1 MSYDLDS
8 VYAFVKAV
16 NAGSFSAA
24 ARELGVTPSAVS
36 KQIARLE
43 KRLGIALLN
52 RTTRKLSL
60 TEVGAVYFES
70 CSLSLSGIEEA
81 EETISQFRDEPQGQL
96 KISVPQGFGRL
107 QVARF
112 LPQFL
117 VLHPKIRVDLIF
129 GRLNSHFIDENIDIL
144 IQTVDPPDT
153 NLIVRH
159 LASLDRITCAAPSY
173 LERHGTPETL
183 DDLRNHN
190 CLMFTGST
198 SREREW
204 IFYEGRKEKKV
215 RVSGNFQTNH
225 LDAIYTALI
234 GGVGIAHMPD
244 YNVMAALEA
253 GSLLSIFP
261 ATPSMRGRRA
271 PVSMNAYYSQ
281 AAGQLPKVKVFL
293 DSLIGHLKANP
304 DWRRQPM
311 FPSA

>member
-1 MSYDLDS
+1 MPYDLDS

-43 KRLGIALLN
+43 ARLGVALLN

-60 TEVGAVYFES
+60 TEVGGVYFES
-70 CSLSLSGIEEA
+70 CSRSLSSIENA
-81 EETISQFRDEPQGQL
+81 EEVISRFRDEPQGLL

-107 QVARF
+107 HVARF

-117 VLHPKIRVDLIF
+117 ALHPKIRIDLIF

-144 IQTVDPPDT
+144 IQSVDPPDT

-159 LASLDRITCAAPSY
+159 LASIERITCAAPSY
-173 LERHGTPETL
+173 LERHGTPKTL
-183 DDLRNHN
+183 EDLARHN

-204 IFYEGRKEKKV
+204 VYYEGRKEKKV

-225 LDAIYTALI
+225 LEAIYTALI

-244 YNVMAALEA
+244 YNVTAAIEA
-253 GSLLSIFP
+253 GTLLPVFP
-261 ATPSMRGRRA
+261 DTPSKRGLRT

-281 AAGQLPKVKVFL
+281 AAGQLPKVKVFI
-293 DSLIGHLKANP
+293 DSLVAHLKANP
-304 DWRRQPM
+304 DGRRQPLI
-311 FPSA
+311 ALA